1 MKPKTDRSVEYQI
14 IRVKDGKRK
23 KMGSIYT
30 SDLEKLDDSLEAKI
44 WWTDAAERTTNF
56 YDNGILELE
65 RAFDH
70 VYLRVT
76 EDLDVLRWAL
86 ETAAVDVP
94 PNKPYAPVRAKK
106 EASK

>member
-1 MKPKTDRSVEYQI
+1 MTSKNDRSVEYQI

-44 WWTDAAERTTNF
+44 WYANAVERTSNF
-56 YDNGILELE
+56 YDNGNLELE
-65 RAFDH
+65 NAFNR

-86 ETAAVDVP
+86 EAAAVDVP
-94 PNKPYAPVRAKK
+94 PHKPYVPVPAPKK
-106 EASK
+106 P